1 VEILILLGV
10 LFVLWKIFSSPSKS
24 KTGNQNN
31 TVRNN
36 RSSSHSS
43 TYGGGNSTSG
53 GYQKRVP
60 YSPISETSSG
70 IKIKSDSGYIGP
82 FKASGRRKSDFNY
95 PENPN
100 PQEFLVYFI
109 ASEEL
114 QALKIGV
121 GTSGR
126 VLQLL
131 NSTIRS
137 EDGFENVGWKVLK
150 TAAFS
155 TGPQDF
161 ESGRTA
167 AYEAER
173 RVLFY
178 WRKHLNL
185 SAKVS
190 ERDMGWAE
198 LDYLGKRG
206 FHLTKGFTETV
217 DISDVCE
224 ISSWNIVKS
233 SPGYLGEGS
242 TFYNDRDLRANS
254 KAFLKTST
262 APGYTKYKQSLGKV
276 RSKADYSSNQD
287 LVSGDN
293 EPAEKT
299 SHTGMTSIPKSPSI
313 RKNRPMPKSDGTK
326 EGKFWARV
334 QKENDGCWNWI
345 GSISTD
351 AGYAQMLWE
360 GSPRPAHRIA
370 WQLKHGEM
378 PKGDFLINSYGTRTC
393 VNPDHWELKKM
404 MSPEERTCL
413 TENCGGISV
422 KKMVD
427 GYCAKCERRREYEYR
442 KTRPNPYE
450 CINPT
455 CTNPS
460 GTVAFASLC
469 MPCRRKEAKKKG

>member
-1 VEILILLGV
+1 MELIIAVGV
-10 LFVLWKIFSSPSKS
+10 IFFMWKVFSKPTKRTQKS
-24 KTGNQNN
+24 RKN
-31 TVRNN
+31 TS
-36 RSSSHSS
+36 RSY
-43 TYGGGNSTSG
+43 TKNYTAYNSG
-53 GYQKRVP
+53 QYRG
-60 YSPISETSSG
+60 TSSG
-70 IKIKSDSGYIGP
+70 RAPYVPINESFSGIPIKSDSGYKGP
-82 FKASGRRKSDFNY
+82 FIPSGRRKSDFNY

-114 QALKIGV
+114 GALKIGV

-137 EDGFENVGWKVLK
+137 EDGFENVGWKVLR

-155 TGPQDF
+155 TGPEDF
-161 ESGRTA
+161 ENGRDA

-173 RVLFY
+173 RVLYY
-178 WRKHLNL
+178 WKKHLKL
-185 SAKVS
+185 ASKVS

-217 DISDVCE
+217 DIESVCE
-224 ISSWNIVKS
+224 ESTWNIVMN
-233 SPGYLGEGS
+233 SPGYLKEGS
-242 TFYNDRDLRANS
+242 SFYTGRSLNS
-254 KAFLKTST
+254 NPAAAIKSTT
-262 APGYTKYKQSLGKV
+262 APGYSNSKESLGRDKN
-276 RSKADYSSNQD
+276 KATFSGNND

-293 EPAEKT
+293 EPAETT
-299 SHTGMTSIPKSPSI
+299 SHNGISSVPKSPSI
-313 RKNRPMPKSDGTK
+313 RKNKPMPKSDGTK

-334 QKENDGCWNWI
+334 QKQDDGCWNWI

-370 WQLKHGEM
+370 WQLLNGEM
-378 PKGDFLINSYGTRTC
+378 PSGKMLVNQCGIRTC
-393 VNPDHWELKKM
+393 VNPGHWEARTLDEKK
-404 MSPEERTCL
+404 ER
-413 TENCGGISV
+413 NCMTSGCPNLSI

-427 GYCAKCERRREYEYR
+427 GYCEKCEAKRRREFR
-442 KTRPNPYE
+442 KTRPNPYS
-450 CINPT
+450 
-455 CTNPS
+455 CTNPKCSKPS

-469 MPCRRKEAKKKG
+469 MSCRRKEAKGN

>member
-1 VEILILLGV
+1 MELIIAVGV
-10 LFVLWKIFSSPSKS
+10 IFFIWSALSKPTKRKQKSRKNTSKS
-24 KTGNQNN
+24 YTKN
-31 TVRNN
+31 
-36 RSSSHSS
+36 
-43 TYGGGNSTSG
+43 YIPYNSG
-53 GYQKRVP
+53 QYRG
-60 YSPISETSSG
+60 TSSG
-70 IKIKSDSGYIGP
+70 RAPYVPINESFSGIPIKSDSGYKGP
-82 FKASGRRKSDFNY
+82 FIPSGRRKSDFNY

-114 QALKIGV
+114 GALKIGV

-137 EDGFENVGWKVLK
+137 EDGFENVGWKVLR

-155 TGPQDF
+155 TGPEDF
-161 ESGRTA
+161 ENGRDA

-173 RVLFY
+173 RVLYY
-178 WRKHLNL
+178 WKKHLKL
-185 SAKVS
+185 TSKVS

-217 DISDVCE
+217 DIESVCE
-224 ISSWNIVKS
+224 ESTWNIVMN
-233 SPGYLGEGS
+233 SPGYIKEGS
-242 TFYNDRDLRANS
+242 SFYTGRSLNS
-254 KAFLKTST
+254 NPTAAIKSTT
-262 APGYTKYKQSLGKV
+262 APGYSNYKQSLGRDKS
-276 RSKADYSSNQD
+276 RATFSGNND

-299 SHTGMTSIPKSPSI
+299 SHNGISSVPKSPSI
-313 RKNRPMPKSDGTK
+313 RKNKPMPKSDGTK

-334 QKENDGCWNWI
+334 QKEEGGCWNWI

-370 WQLKHGEM
+370 WQLLNGEM
-378 PKGDFLINSYGTRTC
+378 PSGKMLVNQCGTRTC
-393 VNPDHWELKKM
+393 VNPGHWEAHALDEKK
-404 MSPEERTCL
+404 ERNCL
-413 TENCGGISV
+413 TLGCPNLSI

-427 GYCAKCERRREYEYR
+427 GYCEKCEAKRRREFR
-442 KTRPNPYE
+442 KTRPNPYS
-450 CINPT
+450 CTNPK
-455 CTNPS
+455 CSNPS

-469 MPCRRKEAKKKG
+469 MSCRRKEAKGK

>member
-1 VEILILLGV
+1 MEVLIVIGV
-10 LFVLWKIFSSPSKS
+10 VVFIWNLFSKPKPKTTPRKYSAPSTTKKAS
-24 KTGNQNN
+24 HNSGTYQGGAS
-31 TVRNN
+31 N
-36 RSSSHSS
+36 RA
-43 TYGGGNSTSG
+43 
-53 GYQKRVP
+53 P
-60 YSPISETSSG
+60 YVPISETASG
-70 IKIKSDSGYIGP
+70 ISIKSDAGYRGP
-82 FKASGRRKSDFNY
+82 YVPSSRRKSDFNY

-114 QALKIGV
+114 GALKIGV

-137 EDGFENVGWKVLK
+137 DDGFENVGWKVLK

-155 TGPQDF
+155 NGPEDY
-161 ESGRTA
+161 ESGRDA
-167 AYEAER
+167 GYEAER
-173 RVLFY
+173 RVLYY
-178 WRKHLNL
+178 WRKHLKL

-198 LDYLGKRG
+198 LDYLGRRG

-217 DISDVCE
+217 DINSVCE
-224 ISSWNIVKS
+224 SSSWKIVIS

-242 TFYNDRDLRANS
+242 SFHSGRPLRSNS
-254 KAFLKTST
+254 SAAISSPT
-262 APGYTKYKQSLGKV
+262 APGYASYKQSLA
-276 RSKADYSSNQD
+276 RDRAKASYSVNND

-299 SHTGMTSIPKSPSI
+299 RHSAIGSVPKSPSI
-313 RKNRPMPKSDGTK
+313 RKNKPMPKSDGTK
-326 EGKFWARV
+326 VGKFWARV
-334 QKENDGCWNWI
+334 NKNSNGCWDWI

-351 AGYAQMLWE
+351 AGYGQMSWE
-360 GSPRPAHRIA
+360 GSPRPAHRIS
-370 WQLKHGEM
+370 WQLRHGEM
-378 PKGDFLINSYGTRTC
+378 PTGDFLINICGTRTC

-404 MSPEERTCL
+404 LSPGERICL

-442 KTRPNPYE
+442 KTRPNPYK
-450 CINPT
+450 CVNPK
-455 CTNPS
+455 CSNPS

-469 MPCRRKEAKKKG
+469 MSCRRKDARGK